1 MHGINEF
8 YSIALP
14 PILPLLLS
22 DLQITYTQAG
32 LLLSVFFLM
41 YSVFQLPA
49 GILSDRIGKTRLLV
63 VGMVGMAAGIGLA
76 AMAES
81 YEMLIVSQVVAGISG
96 STYHPAGMALI
107 SDIETIDTEGTA
119 MGLFGFGGM
128 VGVAGAPVIVGGVG
142 SYFHWRV
149 GLAAAVLAGLAGTV
163 LFHVFFDAPATEKRS
178 DVGAAAWRTRG
189 IGDLG
194 RLIRS
199 RVRAVQATVTVE
211 TVRRTYHETI
221 VAPLSA
227 GIGILLLATMFVS
240 IQSRAIQTFTTSY
253 VTLFD
258 GGSAWLANTAFLA
271 LLVGGSISSLWA
283 GILADRWSRE
293 KLGGVT
299 SVITAGIL
307 VTLALV
313 IDVIVVAP
321 ELVRAGALIVA
332 FFVLGNLM
340 YACVPIKNALVSER
354 AERTFSGSTFG
365 LVQTASA
372 LGSTIGP
379 ALFGYLATQVSLS
392 IAYPAIGAVSLLL
405 GGIFFTLFVLQSPPS
420 GSEPLPADASEH

>member
-22 DLQITYTQAG
+22 DLDITYTRAG

-41 YSVFQLPA
+41 YSIFQLPA

-63 VGMVGMAAGIGLA
+63 VGMVGMAAGVGLA

-81 YEMLIVSQVVAGISG
+81 YEMLVASQIVAGISG
-96 STYHPAGMALI
+96 STYHPAGMALV

-128 VGVAGAPVIVGGVG
+128 VGVAGAPVVVGGVG

-149 GLAAAVLAGLAGTV
+149 GLAAAVLVGLAGTV
-163 LFHVFFDAPATEKRS
+163 LFHAFFEVPAPEKRAPLEVT
-178 DVGAAAWRTRG
+178 DW
-189 IGDLG
+189 
-194 RLIRS
+194 RS
-199 RVRAVQATVTVE
+199 RGTDGLGTLIHSRLRAVRAGTNAE
-211 TVRRTYHETI
+211 TVRRAYRRTI
-221 VAPLSA
+221 LAPLST
-227 GIGILLLATMFVS
+227 GIGVLLLVTMFFS
-240 IQSRAIQTFTTSY
+240 TQSRAIQTFTTSY

-258 GGSAWLANTAFLA
+258 GGTAWLANAAFLA

-283 GILADRWSRE
+283 GVLADRWSRE
-293 KLGGVT
+293 KLGGIT
-299 SVITAGIL
+299 SVITAGL
-307 VTLALV
+307 LATLAFLM
-313 IDVIVVAP
+313 DVIVTAPDVVVA
-321 ELVRAGALIVA
+321 VALIGW

-379 ALFGYLATQVSLS
+379 ALFGYLATHVSLS
-392 IAYPAIGAVSLLL
+392 VAYPSIAAVSLSL
-405 GGIFFTLFVLQSPPS
+405 GVIFFALVALEPPTS
-420 GSEPLPADASEH
+420 GEETRPTDASEH